1 MRVVRRRQ
9 RARDARFGRRRRVA
23 ARARVDGRSGGD
35 DLVRAAE
42 QRIVDDRTT
51 YDRARDDELDQR
63 IAVPR
68 QASVHEPMAVDD
80 LGQPSV
86 VPFVGSVLVVPFV
99 GSGLSI
105 LAARSRA
112 VACHR

>member
-1 MRVVRRRQ
+1 MRIVRRRQ

-86 VPFVGSVLVVPFV
+86 VVPFVGSVLVVPFV
-99 GSGLSI
+99 GSI